1 MIMIKNKFISEKY
14 IQAGLYLSSEE
25 KEKAKKLY
33 KEIILSKN
41 AFYSVLALNTIIEK
55 NLEKNENEVLSY
67 FTIVQDLDFPEEKLD
82 LINFKKA
89 LYLYKL
95 SRNEEGKLLLE
106 NLIKKTLN

>member
-1 MIMIKNKFISEKY
+1 M
-14 IQAGLYLSSEE
+14 LLC
-25 KEKAKKLY
+25 
-33 KEIILSKN
+33 
-41 AFYSVLALNTIIEK
+41 LALNTIIEK

-106 NLIKKTLN
+106 NLIKKNSKLKILAEEILSN

>member
-1 MIMIKNKFISEKY
+1 MLLLCFSSQHYYWKKFR
-14 IQAGLYLSSEE
+14 
-25 KEKAKKLY
+25 KKW
-33 KEIILSKN
+33 KW
-41 AFYSVLALNTIIEK
+41 
-55 NLEKNENEVLSY
+55 VLSY

-95 SRNEEGKLLLE
+95 SRNEEGKLILE